1 MNINYA
7 LANAIHSSVV
17 NEALIDGSLLLDD
30 SDYTSLLTSLMNE
43 DFQNVDTQSIK
54 ARLLDY
60 VNSTY

>member
-60 VNSTY
+60 INSTY